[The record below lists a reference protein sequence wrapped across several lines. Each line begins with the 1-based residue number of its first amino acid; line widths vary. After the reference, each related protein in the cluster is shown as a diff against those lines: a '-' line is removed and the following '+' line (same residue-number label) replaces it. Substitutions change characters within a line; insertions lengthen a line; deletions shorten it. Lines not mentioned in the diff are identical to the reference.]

1 MRLTV
6 IVAGTLLAGWALPAR
21 AAKVDVY
28 ALVGA
33 RIVTVS
39 GQAIASGTLVMRD
52 GVIEAVGAQVPVP
65 PDARIID
72 AKGLTLTPGLIDA
85 FGGLGLPVQRPPV
98 PAAAAGGPTPP
109 VAAPPVP
116 ARPLDPQAVAIDR
129 VRVPDA
135 LRARDQGVTTALVV
149 PREGVLPGRSV
160 LLNLNGARP
169 EQMALKQ
176 PAAMHLHMTTAG
188 RGYPSALMGTMAHAR
203 QQLID
208 ARTYREAW
216 GLYERSPLGRKRPRY
231 DAGLAAWQD
240 VLEGKLPLVVT
251 APRENDIRR
260 ALALAD
266 EFRVRVVVAGAPRA
280 FQLVPL
286 IKQRKLPVIVS
297 VNFDPPR
304 PVLGAGGD
312 EDRERRDIDEAQKN
326 PAQLYRAGVPFA
338 LGSGFGPSFL
348 TGVRRAIEAGLPRDA
363 ALRALTLDGARA
375 LGVGDR
381 TGSLERG
388 KLANVVAWAGEPL
401 ERTAKVKMVFVDGQ
415 LYEPPDRPQRP
426 PAADGE
432 GERREDEPPP
442 VAGAVGSGS
451 ETAIDE
457 EETP

>member
-1 MRLTV
+1 MRLTGLV
-6 IVAGTLLAGWALPAR
+6 VATLLAGFAPRAL

-33 RIVTVS
+33 RIITVS
-39 GQAIASGTLVMRD
+39 GQAIPSGTLVLRD
-52 GVIEAVGAQVPVP
+52 GVIEAVGAQVTVP

-72 AKGLTLTPGLIDA
+72 AKGWTLTPGLIDA
-85 FGGLGLPVQRPPV
+85 FGGLGLPVQRPPALAV
-98 PAAAAGGPTPP
+98 AAG
-109 VAAPPVP
+109 APPVP
-116 ARPLDPQAVAIDR
+116 ARPPLEPQATAIDR

-149 PREGVLPGRSV
+149 PREGVLAGRSV
-160 LLNLNGARP
+160 LLNLNGGRP

-176 PAAMHLHMTTAG
+176 PAAMHLHMATTP

-216 GLYERSPLGRKRPRY
+216 SLYERSPLGRKRPRF
-231 DAGLAAWQD
+231 DAALAAWQE

-266 EFRVRVVVAGAPRA
+266 EFRVRVAVAGAPRA
-280 FQLVPL
+280 FEVAAL

-304 PVLGAGGD
+304 SQGPGAASD

-326 PAQLYRAGVPFA
+326 PGQLYRAGIPFA
-338 LGSGFGPSFL
+338 LGSGFGPGFL
-348 TGVRRAIEAGLPRDA
+348 AGVRKAIEAGLPRDA

-401 ERTAKVKMVFVDGQ
+401 DRVAKVKMVFVDGQ
-415 LYEPPDRPQRP
+415 LYEPPDRPERP
-426 PAADGE
+426 PATDRE
-432 GERREDEPPP
+432 GERPDEPAPP
-442 VAGAVGSGS
+442 VDDDQEV
-451 ETAIDE
+451 
-457 EETP
+457 TP